1 MKIVVIGTG
10 YVGLVQGTCLADS
23 GHTVTC
29 VDIDEKKV
37 AMLLR
42 GEIPIYE
49 PGLDELVIRNAKAG
63 RLKFTTD
70 TAKAVADGAEV
81 VFLAVGTPPGDDG
94 SAELKYLFAAAKTVA
109 QSLVKPTVVVTK
121 STVPVGTGRKLQAIF
136 KETAKQPFFIAS
148 NPEFLKEGDAIND
161 FMKPDRI
168 VIGCDSEEARKALTS
183 MYEPFVRTDNPIL
196 MMDIESAELTKYA
209 ANAFLATKI
218 SFMNELAALADA
230 TGADIEV
237 VRKGMGFDRRIG
249 HLFLFAGVGY
259 GGSCFPKD
267 VKALAA
273 LAQEKKVGNVVL
285 QAVEEVNDAQ
295 KKVLANRVLERF
307 GKDLKGKRIALW
319 GIAFKPRTDDI
330 REAPSLEIIDELL
343 KHGATVTATDP
354 VAIPNAKKLLGD
366 KVAFFEDPYAAIEGA
381 DALLVVTEWNEF
393 RRPDFARIKNALRTP
408 VLLDGRNV
416 YDPAHMKELGFEYR
430 GIGRR

>member
-29 VDIDEKKV
+29 VDIDENKV

-70 TAKAVADGAEV
+70 TAKAVAEGAEV

-109 QSLVKPTVVVTK
+109 LSLVEPTVVVTK

-168 VIGCDSEEARKALTS
+168 VVGCDSEEAKKALTS

-230 TGADIEV
+230 TGADIET

-249 HLFLFAGVGY
+249 HLFLFSGVGY

-273 LAQEKKVGNVVL
+273 LAKEKKVGNAVL
-285 QAVEEVNDAQ
+285 EAVEEVNDAQ
-295 KKVLANRVLERF
+295 KKLLAERVVERF

-330 REAPSLEIIDELL
+330 REAPSLEIIDILL
-343 KHGATVTATDP
+343 AHGATVTATDP
-354 VAIPNAKKLLGD
+354 VAMPNAKKLLGD
-366 KVAFFEDPYAAIEGA
+366 KVTFFEDPYAAIEGA

-393 RRPDFARIKNALRTP
+393 RRPDFARIKKALRTP
-408 VLLDGRNV
+408 VLFDGRNV
-416 YDPAHMKELGFEYR
+416 YDPPAMRELGFEYR

>member
-23 GHTVTC
+23 GHSVTC
-29 VDIDEKKV
+29 VDIDENKV

-49 PGLDELVIRNAKAG
+49 PGLDELVIRNSKAG

-136 KETAKQPFFIAS
+136 KETAKQPYFIAS

-168 VIGCDSEEARKALTS
+168 VIGCDSEEAKKALTS

-230 TGADIEV
+230 TGADIDV
-237 VRKGMGFDRRIG
+237 VRRGMGFDRRIG

-259 GGSCFPKD
+259 GGSCFPTD

-273 LAQEKKVGNVVL
+273 LAQEKKVGNAVL

-295 KKVLANRVLERF
+295 KKVLASRVLERF

-343 KHGATVTATDP
+343 KHGATVTASDP
-354 VAIPNAKKLLGD
+354 VAIPNAKKLLGE
-366 KVAFFEDPYAAIEGA
+366 KVTFFEDPYAAIEGA

-393 RRPDFARIKNALRTP
+393 RRPDFERIKKALRTP
-408 VLLDGRNV
+408 VLFDGRNV

>member
-29 VDIDEKKV
+29 VDIDENKV

-70 TAKAVADGAEV
+70 TAKAVAEGAEV

-109 QSLVKPTVVVTK
+109 LSLVEPTVVVTK

-148 NPEFLKEGDAIND
+148 NPEFLKEGGAIND

-168 VIGCDSEEARKALTS
+168 VVGCDSEEAKKALTS

-230 TGADIEV
+230 TGADIET

-249 HLFLFAGVGY
+249 HLFLFSGVGY

-273 LAQEKKVGNVVL
+273 LAKEKKVGNAVL
-285 QAVEEVNDAQ
+285 EAVEEVNDAQ
-295 KKVLANRVLERF
+295 KKLLAERVVERF

-330 REAPSLEIIDELL
+330 REAPSLEIIDILL
-343 KHGATVTATDP
+343 AHGATVTATDP
-354 VAIPNAKKLLGD
+354 VAMPNAKKLLGD
-366 KVAFFEDPYAAIEGA
+366 KVTFFEDPYAAIEGA

-393 RRPDFARIKNALRTP
+393 RRPDFARIKKALRTP
-408 VLLDGRNV
+408 VLFDGRNV
-416 YDPAHMKELGFEYR
+416 YDPPAMRELGFEYR

>member
-29 VDIDEKKV
+29 VDIDENKV

-70 TAKAVADGAEV
+70 TAKAVADDAEV

-183 MYEPFVRTDNPIL
+183 MYEPFVRTDNYFGPCRRRR
-196 MMDIESAELTKYA
+196 
-209 ANAFLATKI
+209 
-218 SFMNELAALADA
+218 A
-230 TGADIEV
+230 TG
-237 VRKGMGFDRRIG
+237 
-249 HLFLFAGVGY
+249 
-259 GGSCFPKD
+259 C
-267 VKALAA
+267 
-273 LAQEKKVGNVVL
+273 L
-285 QAVEEVNDAQ
+285 Q
-295 KKVLANRVLERF
+295 
-307 GKDLKGKRIALW
+307 
-319 GIAFKPRTDDI
+319 P
-330 REAPSLEIIDELL
+330 
-343 KHGATVTATDP
+343 
-354 VAIPNAKKLLGD
+354 
-366 KVAFFEDPYAAIEGA
+366 
-381 DALLVVTEWNEF
+381 
-393 RRPDFARIKNALRTP
+393 
-408 VLLDGRNV
+408 
-416 YDPAHMKELGFEYR
+416 
-430 GIGRR
+430 